1 MLKETTEL
9 IDASFNTVAQGIE
22 SFKDGFQFG
31 EDIPDFIDEALSWS
45 NAAKGLENM
54 RPEALAATPG
64 AVDALF
70 SRQREKLLGVGVHPM
85 LAGAI
90 ESNLKGV
97 YFVYATIVQTGGEAV
112 GEGHKKAYL
121 DNLSPELTKSSR

>member
-1 MLKETTEL
+1 MKETTEL
-9 IDASFNTVAQGIE
+9 TDAIFNTVAQGVE
-22 SFKDGFQFG
+22 SFSDGFQFG

-54 RPEALAATPG
+54 RPEAAAATPEQ
-64 AVDALF
+64 VDVLF
-70 SRQREKLLGVGVHPM
+70 SRQRGKLLAAGVHPM

-90 ESNLKGV
+90 ESNTKGI

-112 GEGHKKAYL
+112 SDTHKKAHL
-121 DNLSPELTKSSR
+121 AQG